1 MNKIAIITSGGDA
14 PGMNAALRACVRY
27 ALNSG
32 FEVYGAER
40 GYAGLVDGSIV
51 KLDSR
56 SVSNILHR
64 GGTVLK
70 TARCPEFKD
79 VNVQKTAADN
89 LRKQGIE
96 NLIVIGGDGSF
107 NGAKALSDN
116 FGISVV
122 GIPATIDNDL
132 AYTDY
137 TLGFDTAVNTCL
149 VAINNLRDTMGSHDR
164 AFMLEVM
171 GRNCGDIALYASI
184 CGGAEFC
191 LIPEMPYDVEK
202 IALTMKENVEKG
214 KASNMIIIAE
224 GVEGK
229 EKIASKI
236 TELTGIGVKYTNFGH
251 IIRGGSPTMADRILA
266 TRMAVRAVEVIKER
280 KTNRVIGIKNNE
292 IFDANITDALSMPRK
307 LNEEL
312 YRVAGILAL

>member
-27 ALNSG
+27 ALDSG
-32 FEVYGAER
+32 FEVYGSER

-64 GGTVLK
+64 GGTILK
-70 TARCPEFKD
+70 TARCPEFKN
-79 VNVQKTAADN
+79 VEVQKVAAEN
-89 LRKQGIE
+89 LRKLGIE
-96 NLIVIGGDGSF
+96 NVIVIGGDGSF

-149 VAINNLRDTMGSHDR
+149 IAINNLRDTMGSHDR

-191 LIPEMPYDVEK
+191 LIPEVSYDIEQ
-202 IALTMKENVEKG
+202 IALTMKENIKNG
-214 KASNMIIIAE
+214 KASNMIIVAE
-224 GVEGK
+224 GVADKNE
-229 EKIASKI
+229 IASKI
-236 TELTGIGVKYTNFGH
+236 KNLSGIDVKFTNFGH
-251 IIRGGSPTMADRILA
+251 IIRGGSPTMADRMLA
-266 TRMAVRAVEVIKER
+266 TRMAVKAVEVIKEK
-280 KTNRVIGIKNNE
+280 KTNRVIGIKDNQ
-292 IFDANITDALSMPRK
+292 IFDANITEALSMPRK

-312 YRVAGILAL
+312 YRVAGILAK

>member
-27 ALNSG
+27 ALDSG
-32 FEVYGAER
+32 FEVYGSER

-56 SVSNILHR
+56 SVSNILNH

-70 TARCPEFKD
+70 TARCPEFKN
-79 VNVQKTAADN
+79 VEVQKVAAEN
-89 LRKQGIE
+89 LRKLGIE
-96 NLIVIGGDGSF
+96 NVIVIGGDGSF

-137 TLGFDTAVNTCL
+137 TLGFDTAVNSCL
-149 VAINNLRDTMGSHDR
+149 IAVDNLRDTMGSHDR
-164 AFMLEVM
+164 SFMLEVM

-191 LIPEMPYDVEK
+191 LIPEVSYDVNE
-202 IALTMKENVEKG
+202 IALTIKENVKKG
-214 KASNMIIIAE
+214 KTSNMIIVAE

-229 EKIASKI
+229 EKLPAKLK
-236 TELTGIGVKYTNFGH
+236 ELSGVDFKYTNFGH
-251 IIRGGSPTMADRILA
+251 IIRGGAPTMADRILA
-266 TRMAVRAVEVIKER
+266 TRMAVKAVEVIKEK
-280 KTNRVIGIKNNE
+280 KTNRVIGIKDNQ
-292 IFDANITDALSMPRK
+292 IFDANITEALSMPRK

-312 YRVAGILAL
+312 YRVAGILAK

>member
-32 FEVYGAER
+32 FEVYGSER

-64 GGTVLK
+64 GGTILK
-70 TARCPEFKD
+70 TARCPEFKN
-79 VNVQKTAADN
+79 VEVQKVAAEN
-89 LRKQGIE
+89 LRKLGIE
-96 NLIVIGGDGSF
+96 NVIVIGGDGSF

-191 LIPEMPYDVEK
+191 LIPEVPYDIEQ
-202 IALTMKENVEKG
+202 IALTMKENIKNG
-214 KASNMIIIAE
+214 KASNMIIVAE
-224 GVEGK
+224 GVADKNEIAA
-229 EKIASKI
+229 KIKNIS
-236 TELTGIGVKYTNFGH
+236 GIDVKFTNFGH
-251 IIRGGSPTMADRILA
+251 IIRGGSPTMADRMLA
-266 TRMAVRAVEVIKER
+266 TRMAVKAVEVIKEK
-280 KTNRVIGIKNNE
+280 KTNRVIGIKDNQ
-292 IFDANITDALSMPRK
+292 IFDANITDALSLPRK

-312 YRVAGILAL
+312 YRVAGILAK